1 MPQAIRQAT
10 ALHGL
15 RAFTLKPPGMRGTE
29 LLAHMCKIRN
39 RSIGGAKFGVSDH
52 LGVDMTDVQRAILR
66 PSETDLALG
75 SIVREAALDGAQRKM
90 PQRRMNTL
98 GEINSHCV
106 NGNSADRL
114 GLIKE
119 ALTLGQSL
127 EEVSRVQAQQ
137 KLFVIKY
144 ADSDQEDVELDE
156 LMEITGAADR
166 AADPTA
172 VYRRPTRASGDLAV
186 PDSHQN
192 QTLRCCGMTCRVL
205 GNARAIQLHLRPVV
219 VSTNTS

>member
-1 MPQAIRQAT
+1 M
-10 ALHGL
+10 
-15 RAFTLKPPGMRGTE
+15 
-29 LLAHMCKIRN
+29 
-39 RSIGGAKFGVSDH
+39 
-52 LGVDMTDVQRAILR
+52 
-66 PSETDLALG
+66 
-75 SIVREAALDGAQRKM
+75 
-90 PQRRMNTL
+90 
-98 GEINSHCV
+98 
-106 NGNSADRL
+106 
-114 GLIKE
+114 
-119 ALTLGQSL
+119 
-127 EEVSRVQAQQ
+127 
-137 KLFVIKY
+137 IKY
-144 ADSDQEDVELDE
+144 ADGDQEDVELDE

>member
-119 ALTLGQSL
+119 
-127 EEVSRVQAQQ
+127 R
-137 KLFVIKY
+137 
-144 ADSDQEDVELDE
+144 
-156 LMEITGAADR
+156 
-166 AADPTA
+166 
-172 VYRRPTRASGDLAV
+172 
-186 PDSHQN
+186 
-192 QTLRCCGMTCRVL
+192 
-205 GNARAIQLHLRPVV
+205 
-219 VSTNTS
+219 

>member
-1 MPQAIRQAT
+1 M
-10 ALHGL
+10 
-15 RAFTLKPPGMRGTE
+15 
-29 LLAHMCKIRN
+29 
-39 RSIGGAKFGVSDH
+39 
-52 LGVDMTDVQRAILR
+52 
-66 PSETDLALG
+66 
-75 SIVREAALDGAQRKM
+75 
-90 PQRRMNTL
+90 
-98 GEINSHCV
+98 

-144 ADSDQEDVELDE
+144 ADGDQEDVKLDE

-172 VYRRPTRASGDLAV
+172 VSRRPTRASGGLAV
-186 PDSHQN
+186 PDSHHN
-192 QTLRCCGMTCRVL
+192 
-205 GNARAIQLHLRPVV
+205 
-219 VSTNTS
+219 